1 MTDLT
6 ACLRRGCARRLS
18 CLRYRMV
25 HGDGQITQYDV
36 GPRYECHMPIRPGA
50 RVEPE
55 RLCDLRADPDAKAL
69 VEFSR
74 ASMMEADT
82 DGVAP
87 VETVLIGGMR

>member
-1 MTDLT
+1 
-6 ACLRRGCARRLS
+6 
-18 CLRYRMV
+18 MV
-25 HGDGQITQYDV
+25 HGNEQIVKYHV
-36 GPRYECHMPIRPGA
+36 GPTNECHMPIRPGA

-55 RLCDLRADPDAKAL
+55 SLCDLRADPDAKAL